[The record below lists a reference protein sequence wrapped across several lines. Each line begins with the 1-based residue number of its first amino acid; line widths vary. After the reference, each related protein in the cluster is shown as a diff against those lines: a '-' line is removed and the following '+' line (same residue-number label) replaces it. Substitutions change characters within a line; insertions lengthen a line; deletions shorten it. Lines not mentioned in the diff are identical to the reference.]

1 MSNEFTIQEVQAM
14 LQETHDTRKE
24 NLRLQTL
31 TTNEFLLN
39 VLAAHYHDL
48 LNDTAK
54 LQTMKEEHQDF
65 VLAVW

>member
-24 NLRLQTL
+24 NLRMQTL

-39 VLAAHYHDL
+39 VLANHYHELINDL
-48 LNDTAK
+48 AE
-54 LQTMKEEHQDF
+54 LQTMLEQHPDF